1 MVSEKD
7 SVQSHF
13 VILFSFLLSLLHFP
27 SPIHSILLCLQIVTN
42 YNRVASVT
50 AMLDKV
56 DFVIM
61 PVLNVDGYVYT
72 WTEVS

>member
-7 SVQSHF
+7 SVQSYF
-13 VILFSFLLSLLHFP
+13 VILFSFLLFLLHFT
-27 SPIHSILLCLQIVTN
+27 SPILLCLQIVTN